1 MKSRYVDL
9 QTGEVI
15 SAKQLLAFEKGKDR
29 IWEAAE
35 EMRSL
40 LLNIA
45 EAGEEQAQ
53 HLLMEAQAIR
63 ECVKKYDA
71 AEGQLDKREAGHLAT
86 ERSRAIG
93 KPPNAGD
100 R

>member
-1 MKSRYVDL
+1 MKSKYVDL

-15 SAKQLLAFEKGKDR
+15 TVKQLLAYEKGKDR
-29 IWEAAE
+29 IWEAAD

-45 EAGEEQAQ
+45 EAREEQAQ
-53 HLLMEAQAIR
+53 HLPMEAQAIR
-63 ECVKKYDA
+63 ECVKNYDA
-71 AEGQLDKREAGHLAT
+71 AEEQLGKGEAGHLAT
-86 ERSRAIG
+86 ERASAIG
-93 KPPNAGD
+93 NPPNVGN

>member
-53 HLLMEAQAIR
+53 AIR